1 MITLEFI
8 QAEIGYAMKDL
19 RDEMETVKKHMETS
33 SSRLYRFRKTCLL
46 SQCEAQGQM
55 PGNR

>member
-8 QAEIGYAMKDL
+8 LAEIGYALKDL
-19 RDEMETVKKHMETS
+19 RDEMETVKKHREAS
-33 SSRLYRFRKTCLL
+33 SNRLYCFWKPCLL